1 MKRLIVLLTLMMPL
15 ALSAQIDL
23 GLQAGPAFTKIT
35 FDSDSDDLSDAES
48 THKAGF
54 QGGAFLRVN
63 IKKLYLSPAVYYTLR
78 QSEAS
83 AELGGSSIDI
93 WETTTHS
100 LDVPLQVGYN
110 IVKVPFFKL
119 RAQTGPV
126 LSFNFAS
133 ETEYAETLT
142 VQEDPD
148 FSTAALG
155 WRIGAGV
162 DVWKFTLD
170 AGYEFGVTD
179 VADAEF
185 YGGNDTRNRANVIY
199 ALIGFKLL

>member
-1 MKRLIVLLTLMMPL
+1 MMPL

-23 GLQAGPAFTKIT
+23 GIQAGPAFTQIT
-35 FDSDSDDLSDAES
+35 FDGNDDDGQLNDPES

-63 IKKLYLSPAVYYTLR
+63 IKNLYLSPAVYYTLR
-78 QSEAS
+78 QTEAS
-83 AELGGSSIDI
+83 AELTGSTIDV

-110 IVKVPFFKL
+110 FVDIPSFKL

-133 ETEYAETLT
+133 ETEYANSIT
-142 VQEDPD
+142 VQDDPD
-148 FSTAALG
+148 FNTAALG

-170 AGYEFGVTD
+170 AGYEFGMTD

>member
-1 MKRLIVLLTLMMPL
+1 MMPL

-23 GLQAGPAFTKIT
+23 GIQAGPAFTQIT
-35 FDSDSDDLSDAES
+35 FDGNDDDGQLTDPES
-48 THKAGF
+48 TIKAGF

-63 IKKLYLSPAVYYTLR
+63 IKKLYLSPAVYYSLR
-78 QSEAS
+78 QTEAS
-83 AELGGSSIDI
+83 GEFNGLAAD
-93 WETTTHS
+93 WETTHHS

-110 IVKVPFFKL
+110 IVDIPMFKL

-126 LSFNFAS
+126 LVFNFAS
-133 ETEYAETLT
+133 ETEVAGVTFNN
-142 VQEDPD
+142 DPD
-148 FSTAALG
+148 FSTAQLG

-179 VADAEF
+179 ISDSEL
-185 YGGNDTRNRANVIY
+185 YGNDTRNRANVIY
-199 ALIGFKLL
+199 ALIGFKFL